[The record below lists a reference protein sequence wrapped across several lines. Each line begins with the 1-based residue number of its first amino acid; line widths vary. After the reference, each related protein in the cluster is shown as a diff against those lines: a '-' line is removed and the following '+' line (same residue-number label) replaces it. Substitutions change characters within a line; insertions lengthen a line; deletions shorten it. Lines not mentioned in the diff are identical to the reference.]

1 MNVNLTYIACF
12 RMMRTMWRLNPRLL
26 KQRSESTPRGPKR
39 FKIRYGKII
48 VLREQENNRL
58 DFVEFVGSRSVSD
71 PHKKILRFRI
81 QDPKMSIRIRIQ
93 GGKHKTRKIT
103 LTNLQLNLLK

>member
-48 VLREQENNRL
+48 VLREHVNNRL

-71 PHKKILRFRI
+71 LHKNFCGSGSRILKCLSGSGSNGVNTK
-81 QDPKMSIRIRIQ
+81 QEKL
-93 GGKHKTRKIT
+93 H
-103 LTNLQLNLLK
+103 